1 MQSQHLFWATKNYP
15 QKDLPGKHLLIR
27 SCGSQPKNW
36 DCLVDWTEKENMK
49 KTCRIHVVSG
59 QMSKNPKPELTTFTI
74 GVTSAEDVMIF
85 PDVWYTLLKV
95 PFLGGYE
102 IC

>member
-15 QKDLPGKHLLIR
+15 QKDLPR
-27 SCGSQPKNW
+27 
-36 DCLVDWTEKENMK
+36 
-49 KTCRIHVVSG
+49 
-59 QMSKNPKPELTTFTI
+59 TFTI
-74 GVTSAEDVMIF
+74 GVTSAEVVMIF